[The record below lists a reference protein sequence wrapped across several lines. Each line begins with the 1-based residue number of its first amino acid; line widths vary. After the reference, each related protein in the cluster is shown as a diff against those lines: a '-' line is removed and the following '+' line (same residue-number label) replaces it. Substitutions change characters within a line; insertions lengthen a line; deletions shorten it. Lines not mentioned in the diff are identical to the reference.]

1 MQKKKRNINDIIWCR
16 RVPTGLEDVSKY
28 PNLFAE
34 LLARGWT
41 EPDLEKLAG
50 QNLLRVLRGAEKV
63 RDDMMSVKPYD
74 EWVPQSDVPT
84 DAAPCSTGDAFRSL
98 PE

>member
-1 MQKKKRNINDIIWCR
+1 MMNILNICLLNEHR
-16 RVPTGLEDVSKY
+16 TPTGLENVSKY

-63 RDDMMSVKPYD
+63 RDDMINVKPYD
-74 EWVPQSDVPT
+74 EWVPLSDVPT
-84 DAAPCSTGDAFRSL
+84 EAAPCSTGDAFRSL